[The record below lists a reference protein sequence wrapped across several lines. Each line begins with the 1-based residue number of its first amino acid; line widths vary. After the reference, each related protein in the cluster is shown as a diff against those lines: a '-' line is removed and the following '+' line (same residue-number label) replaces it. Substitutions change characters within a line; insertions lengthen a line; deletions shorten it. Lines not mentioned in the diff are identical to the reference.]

1 MRTVARFFKYKVRIE
16 GINITEEH
24 IQRARRYN
32 RQQNVTNCTFIHGDF
47 NEVPRPDN
55 YYDAIYDFE
64 ATLHSTDL
72 DRTFAE
78 IYRLLKPGGR
88 YVTAQYCLLDG
99 YDPDNEHHR
108 DVIRRVDNT
117 NGCYCSGEHRPSAAR
132 PRAATADAPRARVS
146 HRPRVVR
153 VPQAARWA

>member
-1 MRTVARFFKYKVRIE
+1 MRAVARFFKYKVRIE
-16 GINITEEH
+16 GVNITEEH
-24 IQRARRYN
+24 IERARRYN
-32 RQQNVTNCTFIHGDF
+32 QRQNVTNCSFIHGDF

-55 YYDAIYDFE
+55 HYDAIYDFE

-99 YDPDNEHHR
+99 YDPENEHHR

-117 NGCYCSGEHRPSAAR
+117 NGCYCSGEAPVPGPPTAR
-132 PRAATADAPRARVS
+132 PLAHGIAPIS
-146 HRPRVVR
+146 
-153 VPQAARWA
+153 QAARWA